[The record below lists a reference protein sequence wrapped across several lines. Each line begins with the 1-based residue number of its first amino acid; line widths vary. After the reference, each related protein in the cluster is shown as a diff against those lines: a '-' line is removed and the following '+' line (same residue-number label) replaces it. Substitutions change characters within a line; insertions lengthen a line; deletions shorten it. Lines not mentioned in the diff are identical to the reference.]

1 MTPLKI
7 TKKDREYCEEVAA
20 KCELFG
26 ISSPTLAGILGI
38 NRVTVWR
45 KLTARWPFTKLEQEC
60 LDLVLKA
67 EEQKA
72 AKAAKTKTT

>member
-38 NRVTVWR
+38 NRVTV
-45 KLTARWPFTKLEQEC
+45 
-60 LDLVLKA
+60 
-67 EEQKA
+67 
-72 AKAAKTKTT
+72 